1 MEAQRGGLEA
11 YIGEVQKG
19 ASLAIQA
26 RVYRNEDVK
35 RVVAFVPRGHKH
47 VRVLIELADV
57 AIVLQEAT
65 VAGIVRAYIDVAL
78 HPSRTAVELV
88 SRRLEERKSGFAE
101 HQLVESDRNEDEV
114 LREVEEI
121 LPG

>member
-1 MEAQRGGLEA
+1 MQ
-11 YIGEVQKG
+11 V
-19 ASLAIQA
+19 

-47 VRVLIELADV
+47 VRVLIELADA

-88 SRRLEERKSGFAE
+88 SRRLEEGKSGFAE
-101 HQLVESDRNEDEV
+101 HQLVESGRDENEV
-114 LREVEEI
+114 LSEMEGV

>member
-1 MEAQRGGLEA
+1 M
-11 YIGEVQKG
+11 
-19 ASLAIQA
+19 QA

-47 VRVLIELADV
+47 VRVLIELADA

-78 HPSRTAVELV
+78 HPSRRAVELV

-101 HQLVESDRNEDEV
+101 HQLVESGRDEDEV
-114 LREVEEI
+114 LREIEEI

>member
-1 MEAQRGGLEA
+1 M
-11 YIGEVQKG
+11 
-19 ASLAIQA
+19 QA

-47 VRVLIELADV
+47 VRVLIELADA

-65 VAGIVRAYIDVAL
+65 VAGIVRAYIDVTL
-78 HPSRTAVELV
+78 HPSRRAVELV
-88 SRRLEERKSGFAE
+88 SRRLEERKSGFAK
-101 HQLVESDRNEDEV
+101 HQLVESGRDEDEV
-114 LREVEEI
+114 LREIEEI